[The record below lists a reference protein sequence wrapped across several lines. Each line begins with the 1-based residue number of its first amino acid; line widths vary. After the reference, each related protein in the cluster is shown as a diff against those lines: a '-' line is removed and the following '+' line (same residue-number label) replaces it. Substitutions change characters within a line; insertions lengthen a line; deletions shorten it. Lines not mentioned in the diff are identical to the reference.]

1 MDKEDRHSVAADV
14 PEQNRQSMSRI
25 LVIGATGLIGPVLR
39 PGLWRTGTGSQASSA
54 TSLQQPVACWL
65 WNGAARTSRPCGW
78 RTGQAILLLY
88 AVAGTVLTPWLW
100 LDPLAPL
107 LKIAPVIALLLV
119 ALATLEDR

>member
-1 MDKEDRHSVAADV
+1 MDREDRHPVAADV

-25 LVIGATGLIGPVLR
+25 LVIGATGLIGSR
-39 PGLWRTGTGSQASSA
+39 I
-54 TSLQQPVACWL
+54 
-65 WNGAARTSRPCGW
+65 AARLAANGHRVVGVARDIAAATRRMPAVAPREPRDLAG
-78 RTGQAILLLY
+78 GGLGKPILLLY

>member
-1 MDKEDRHSVAADV
+1 
-14 PEQNRQSMSRI
+14 
-25 LVIGATGLIGPVLR
+25 
-39 PGLWRTGTGSQASSA
+39 
-54 TSLQQPVACWL
+54 
-65 WNGAARTSRPCGW
+65 
-78 RTGQAILLLY
+78 LLLY